1 MDPQKTQGQRQA
13 EDNWLESIE
22 EFRKAGGRV
31 MPPTR
36 WEGTLQTRDCMESL
50 KDSVVE
56 DLGMIDRFTDLLSR
70 GLGE

>member
-22 EFRKAGGRV
+22 EFRKAGRRV
-31 MPPTR
+31 MPPTH
-36 WEGTLQTRDCMESL
+36 WEGTLGMRDCMESL

-56 DLGMIDRFTDLLSR
+56 DHGMIGLLTCF
-70 GLGE
+70 LGD